1 MLNELVHSV
10 MPVCGRSRLTLLALA
25 IAAGNISAQT
35 LQPPRPIEPAP
46 TALRAPA
53 SVLRAPA
60 PAPAT
65 ATSTAPATVPGTITG
80 NTLKPPAAPTT
91 TLVRPPVPVGSIS
104 ANPAILA
111 PSALGAMAGS
121 SSKKF
126 PAGGLS
132 VTAPP
137 LSMVGIGYVAPS
149 ATGGSTAD
157 ASTGATF
164 KPKTAT
170 ASPALSMAGIGYVA
184 ASAQPPSGG
193 TAAPAFKP
201 KIVTAAPPLSM
212 VGIGK

>member
-35 LQPPRPIEPAP
+35 LQPSRPIEPAP

-65 ATSTAPATVPGTITG
+65 ATSTAPATVP
-80 NTLKPPAAPTT
+80 
-91 TLVRPPVPVGSIS
+91 
-104 ANPAILA
+104 
-111 PSALGAMAGS
+111 
-121 SSKKF
+121 
-126 PAGGLS
+126 
-132 VTAPP
+132 
-137 LSMVGIGYVAPS
+137 
-149 ATGGSTAD
+149 

-170 ASPALSMAGIGYVA
+170 ALPALSMAGIGYVA